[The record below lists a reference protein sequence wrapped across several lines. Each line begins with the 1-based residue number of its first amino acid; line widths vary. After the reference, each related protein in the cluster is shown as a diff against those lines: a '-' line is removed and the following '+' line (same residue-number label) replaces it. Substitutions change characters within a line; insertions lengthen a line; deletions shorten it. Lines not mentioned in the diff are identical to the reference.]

1 MNQSNIAKY
10 HILFE
15 RMVRCMADNEHFDR
29 DEFIRIL
36 QDISVLFRLSKGVTE
51 YYRTER
57 AEKDGEGEIM
67 VDYDIGKKDH
77 PVLRRRILS
86 KSKSVI
92 ISTLYMAD
100 DEKPLDEE
108 EQQKLD
114 LVMSVLINFIAR
126 NRFEASL
133 EKLGFYDD
141 SGYPNIR
148 FYMRYLES
156 LIAEETLSG
165 YTAACFNLRHFSA
178 VNQEYGRKAGDIA
191 LRNYFDALK
200 KTVGDDGLI
209 CRIGGDNYVMVFK
222 KALTEKVLDILSGI
236 PVICDPET
244 NKRVLIS
251 ASTGIFNVPEDCSA
265 LKCEDIL
272 SRIYSAMLT
281 AKQNQ
286 ETPVIYYDEKMLA
299 ERGREAQVHLLFPKA
314 LENNEFKVFY
324 QPKVDI
330 ETGRIV
336 GAEALCRWFRKGHVV
351 PPGEFIPVLERTSEI
366 CRLDFHMLD
375 LVCKDIRRW
384 LDEGRQTVR
393 ISVNLSR
400 KHLSDADLKDH
411 ILEIIDRNRVPHQSI
426 EIELTETATEVGFQS
441 LKRVAGELQENGF
454 CVSVD
459 DFGMG
464 YSSLNLI
471 REIPWNVLKID
482 RCFLPADDEPE
493 NSVTSL
499 VYGHVIA
506 MARDIGLECISEGVE
521 TSNQVEILK
530 KNNCRYAQGF
540 YYDKPLSVEEFEE
553 RLSRGNYSVR
563 D

>member
-1 MNQSNIAKY
+1 MDQSNITKY

-15 RMVRCMADNEHFDR
+15 RMVRCMTDSEHFDR
-29 DEFIRIL
+29 EQFVRVLKDM
-36 QDISVLFRLSKGVTE
+36 SVLFRLSKGVTE

-67 VDYDIGKKDH
+67 IDHDIGKKDH

-92 ISTLYMAD
+92 ICTLYMAD
-100 DEKPLDEE
+100 DEKPLEE
-108 EQQKLD
+108 EEREKLD
-114 LVMSVLINFIAR
+114 LILCVLINFIAR

-148 FYMRYLES
+148 FYMRYIES
-156 LIAEETLSG
+156 LIVKNALPE

-178 VNQEYGRKAGDIA
+178 VNQVYGRKAGDTA
-191 LRNYFDALK
+191 LRNYFEALSASI
-200 KTVGDDGLI
+200 GDDGLI
-209 CRIGGDNYVMVFK
+209 CRMGGDNYVMIFK
-222 KALTEKVLDILSGI
+222 KTLTKKVLDILSGI
-236 PVICDPET
+236 PVICDPT
-244 NKRVLIS
+244 IRKRVLIS
-251 ASTGIFNVPEDCSA
+251 ASTGVYSIPEDISA
-265 LKCEDIL
+265 LRCEEIIN
-272 SRIYSAMLT
+272 RIYTAMLT
-281 AKQNQ
+281 AKQTP
-286 ETPVIYYDEKMLA
+286 ESPVIYYDEKMLN
-299 ERGREAQVHLLFPKA
+299 ERGKEAQIHLLFPRA

-336 GAEALCRWFRKGHVV
+336 GAEALCRWFRNGSVV

-375 LVCKDIRRW
+375 LVCRDLRRW
-384 LDEGRQTVR
+384 LDEGRQIVR

-426 EIELTETATEVGFQS
+426 EIELTETASEVGFQS
-441 LKRVAGELQENGF
+441 LKRIAGELQENGF

-493 NSVTSL
+493 DSVTSRM
-499 VYGHVIA
+499 YGHVIA
-506 MARDIGLECISEGVE
+506 MAHDIGLECISEGVE
-521 TSNQVEILK
+521 TSNQIEVLR
-530 KNNCRYAQGF
+530 KNHCRFAQGYF
-540 YYDKPLSVEEFEE
+540 YDKPLSVEQFEE
-553 RLSRGNYSVR
+553 RLSCGRYSILN
-563 D
+563 